1 MMKSLMMCVLIHAK
15 TTVKI
20 MQIMIYLNVYVRC
33 QVQIVLI
40 IFSNVEDKTIQKTPN
55 NFHYFSQLF
64 ESIYIY
70 LIKTA

>member
-1 MMKSLMMCVLIHAK
+1 MYDEVTDDVLIHAK

-55 NFHYFSQLF
+55 NLNYFSQLF

>member
-1 MMKSLMMCVLIHAK
+1 MYDEVIDDVLIHAK

-40 IFSNVEDKTIQKTPN
+40 IFFNVEDKTIQKTPN
-55 NFHYFSQLF
+55 NLNYFSQLF
-64 ESIYIY
+64 ESIYVY